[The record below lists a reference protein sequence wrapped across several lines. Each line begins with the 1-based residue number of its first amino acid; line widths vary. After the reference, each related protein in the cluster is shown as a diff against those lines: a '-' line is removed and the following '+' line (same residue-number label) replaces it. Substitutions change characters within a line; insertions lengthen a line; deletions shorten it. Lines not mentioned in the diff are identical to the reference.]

1 MENKICLNQDIKASG
16 TYNDMTFEGYLAV
29 FGNIDSYG
37 DVIEKGAFKRSIN
50 ELKENNKTIFILE
63 NHGGWG
69 TSSTDYTPLGFFEK
83 LEEDDYGLKVKGKL
97 FSNDKGK
104 NIYTMLKE
112 APRGSMGMSIG
123 YCVRG
128 ERMPS
133 PRDEKG
139 ISRFLTD
146 VDLREGSIVTF
157 PANDKARILDVKS
170 EALKKR
176 ELEKVLKDNGYSVKE
191 SVAISSILSKHIF
204 KSEEQQVNDTQI
216 KSAYE
221 ILQKACADLANV
233 LGVKSE
239 QTETPVQTN
248 IVQTN
253 PVQSVQTETAQTKSV
268 EDDEA
273 SESILKAVEEAK
285 SALQASTLLD
295 AIERAKKSLK

>member
-1 MENKICLNQDIKASG
+1 MENKICLNQDIKASNSSG
-16 TYNDMTFEGYLAV
+16 AMTFEGYLAV

-37 DVIEKGAFKRSIN
+37 DVIEKGAFQESIKSIN
-50 ELKENNKTIFILE
+50 SEGKTLPILE

-69 TSSTDYTPLGFFEK
+69 MSSSDYTPLGFFESIK
-83 LEEDDYGLKVKGKL
+83 EDDYGLYVKGKL
-97 FSNDKGK
+97 YSTDRGK
-104 NIYTMLKE
+104 NAYIMLKE
-112 APRGSMGMSIG
+112 SPKGSVGMSIG

-128 ERMPS
+128 MKWAGKIPG
-133 PRDEKG
+133 DKNDDG
-139 ISRFLTD
+139 VVRFLTD
-146 VDLREGSIVTF
+146 IDLREGSIVTF

-176 ELEKVLKDNGYSVKE
+176 ELEKILKDNGYSVKE

-204 KSEEQQVNDTQI
+204 KGEEQQVNDTQI

-221 ILQKACADLANV
+221 ILQKACADLESI

-239 QTETPVQTN
+239 HIETPVQTN
-248 IVQTN
+248 
-253 PVQSVQTETAQTKSV
+253 PVQVKDV
-268 EDDEA
+268 KDDE
-273 SESILKAVEEAK
+273 SSDSILKAVEEAK